1 MDHFRS
7 NNRLFVMSISN
18 NPGEDSFETN
28 SFPQNMV
35 GTDFANNDWFL
46 FGLGLNADLSPV
58 AGNGVPGALADRT
71 LSVAAWGVNAIDKDG
86 NVVPVSGNSFAAPT
100 IAGAAALLTTY
111 CLQLGCKELQ
121 HILLRSHTDHGVPG
135 GVPVHAF

>member
-1 MDHFRS
+1 
-7 NNRLFVMSISN
+7 MSISN

-28 SFPQNMV
+28 SFAQNMV
-35 GTDFANNDWFL
+35 GTDFANKDWFL

-86 NVVPVSGNSFAAPT
+86 NVVPVSGNSFTAPT
-100 IAGAAALLTTY
+100 IAGAAALLKQY
-111 CLQLGCKELQ
+111 WPQLGGKEISQILLGRSEEHTSELQ
-121 HILLRSHTDHGVPG
+121 SLMRISYAVFCLKKKQK
-135 GVPVHAF
+135 